1 MLQGKPKGNEDM
13 HQGLEEIF
21 NQFENWEDSNSSQPP
36 FDWSKLSLGDRV
48 SKLNIIVK
56 FISNKFKLDIGG
68 RYSNI
73 FRTCDCGKPYKLK
86 CIDIFLLMSCSHGAS
101 MTPISGHY

>member
-21 NQFENWEDSNSSQPP
+21 EQFENWESSNSSQPP

-48 SKLNIIVK
+48 SKFNFFITII
-56 FISNKFKLDIGG
+56 FSNFLGGWKLD
-68 RYSNI
+68 
-73 FRTCDCGKPYKLK
+73 P
-86 CIDIFLLMSCSHGAS
+86 
-101 MTPISGHY
+101 